1 MVPAPLTIGTIQFFI
16 GSLYSIA
23 LWVTRLRPAPTLSP
37 SGKKIVQQVGFYH
50 STGQLLSM
58 ISLGA
63 GPVSFTHIVKALEPL
78 FSALV
83 SALIFGKWM
92 DWQVYA
98 TLIPVVGGVGVS
110 KMKLIC
116 DHTI

>member
-1 MVPAPLTIGTIQFFI
+1 MAVGTIQFFI
-16 GSLYSIA
+16 GSLYVLA
-23 LWVTRLRPAPTLSP
+23 LWVTRIRPTPSLTQ
-37 SGKKIVQQVGFYH
+37 SGKTAVQRVGFYH
-50 STGQLLSM
+50 AAGQLLSM

-92 DWQVYA
+92 HWQVYV
-98 TLIPVVGGVGVS
+98 TLLPVVGGVGVS
-110 KMKLIC
+110 RK
-116 DHTI
+116 